1 MKPLSSTGRVVT
13 TEFDDLTAKLKDALE
28 ARYRAGYEAALHE
41 LVGHI
46 ADKLGL
52 RPEPKASAPKVGVSI
67 AVEELQAD
75 VPEEEWQKL
84 PTDMAASNGPTNLPN
99 LQKHLQRAYE
109 RLQASPGITSREAR
123 EQWGGSSN
131 VLYQLHKAGL
141 AEKDGSKFYAVE
153 R

>member
-1 MKPLSSTGRVVT
+1 MT

-52 RPEPKASAPKVGVSI
+52 RPKPTAQEQAPTEQKPAEQAST
-67 AVEELQAD
+67 
-75 VPEEEWQKL
+75 
-84 PTDMAASNGPTNLPN
+84 PTNGSTNLP
-99 LQKHLQRAYE
+99 KYLQRAYE
-109 RLQASPGITSREAR
+109 RLKMSPGITSRIAR
-123 EQWGGSSN
+123 KEWGGGSN